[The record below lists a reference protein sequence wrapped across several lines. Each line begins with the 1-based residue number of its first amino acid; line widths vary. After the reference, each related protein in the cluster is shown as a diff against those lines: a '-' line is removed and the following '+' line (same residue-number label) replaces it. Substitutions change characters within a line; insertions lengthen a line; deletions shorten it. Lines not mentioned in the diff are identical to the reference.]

1 MARMSL
7 LPSSRSESD
16 STQDGSL
23 RILDV
28 DDDEADA
35 VFDALSSKT
44 TRTILAELHR
54 TPRTPAELAEQ
65 TDTTVQN
72 AMYHLEKLEDVNLA
86 RVTETRYSSRGKE
99 MRVYAPSEHPAVVF
113 IGTDDRK
120 SSLVAKL
127 KQFLGAVGVLGLLAF
142 ATNLLKTVEQSVGN
156 HVVSP
161 RTTLVAAATTFIT
174 LVISSSSADDSPSS
188 DTIPKI
194 NPMKRKTLLMTAV
207 LLAGIC
213 AMPVAVAYSPA
224 VSGEYITST
233 APASTT
239 GSPANA
245 GVPDV
250 ANETVTV
257 VVTGGD
263 PVVREAVSQQLE
275 RTFQNR
281 GATVEQAD
289 RIQNVSSSLFA
300 VQLAESRIDAGRLTL
315 TPSANLTAYFTY
327 VESGNATVAESVLAH
342 ERVLDRG
349 PPIFQTELDG
359 RAAVGSFSFE
369 RGGSEL
375 IDTLNTI
382 KRGGVNPEAFK
393 QDVGATVA
401 NTSTSSAFHD
411 RLWT

>member
-1 MARMSL
+1 MSL

-16 STQDGSL
+16 STQDGAL

-44 TRTILAELHR
+44 TRTMLAELHR
-54 TPRTPAELAEQ
+54 TPRTPTELAER

-120 SSLVAKL
+120 SSLIAKF
-127 KQFLGAVGVLGLLAF
+127 KQFLGAVGVLGLLAL
-142 ATNLLKTVEQSVGN
+142 AVNLLETAEQFFGN

-161 RTTLVAAATTFIT
+161 RTTLLAAATAFMT
-174 LVISSSSADDSPSS
+174 LVVSSGSADDSSS
-188 DTIPKI
+188 SNTVPDI
-194 NPMKRKTLLMTAV
+194 NPMQRKTLLMTVV
-207 LLAGIC
+207 LLTGIC

-224 VSGEYITST
+224 VSGEYLTST

-239 GSPANA
+239 GSAANA
-245 GVPDV
+245 GVPSV

-263 PVVREAVSQQLE
+263 SDVRAAVSQQLE
-275 RTFQNR
+275 RSLQSR

-289 RIQNVSSSLFA
+289 RIRNVSGGLFA
-300 VQLAESRIDAGRLTL
+300 VQLAEHRIDDGRFTL

-327 VESGNATVAESVLAH
+327 VESGNATVAKSVLAH
-342 ERVLDRG
+342 ERILDTG
-349 PPIFQTELDG
+349 PPIFRTELDG

-369 RGGSEL
+369 RGNSGVTGL
-375 IDTLNTI
+375 LNTI

-393 QDVGATVA
+393 QEAGATIA
-401 NTSTSSAFHD
+401 NTSVRNAFAE